1 MSIVGEKPESG
12 MRITLER
19 PRDENPPWIY
29 VGAIETPDLRRAIR
43 VVVSASG
50 DVDVAAD
57 SASSPSDSAASSD
70 SVPPLSADLAERV
83 RLLVRTAYRQ
93 AKSDGQP
100 PARRIVRWRP
110 AGDPA

>member
-29 VGAIETPDLRRAIR
+29 AGAIELPDLRLAIR
-43 VVVSASG
+43 VVVSAEG
-50 DVDVAAD
+50 DVTVTADPAA
-57 SASSPSDSAASSD
+57 
-70 SVPPLSADLAERV
+70 PPLSADLGERV

-93 AKSDGQP
+93 AKSDGEP

>member
-29 VGAIETPDLRRAIR
+29 AGAIELPDLRLAIR
-43 VVVSASG
+43 VVVSAEG
-50 DVDVAAD
+50 DVTVTADPADPAA
-57 SASSPSDSAASSD
+57 
-70 SVPPLSADLAERV
+70 PPLSADLGERV

-93 AKSDGQP
+93 AKSDGEP

>member
-29 VGAIETPDLRRAIR
+29 AGAIELPDLRLAIR
-43 VVVSASG
+43 VVVSAEG
-50 DVDVAAD
+50 DVTVTADPTDPAA
-57 SASSPSDSAASSD
+57 
-70 SVPPLSADLAERV
+70 PPLSSDLGERV

-93 AKSDGQP
+93 AKSDGEP